1 MIMPSSRLDHTVCGP
16 TPSLSFR
23 ATLCGERGRAP
34 APAPQPDAT
43 NKRAA
48 RRFAQGAAA
57 MAHQANPR
65 FAQNKPLHD
74 DIERVLV
81 GEEELHARIREMG
94 AHVSTTYAGQNLLLV
109 SVLKGSVV
117 FMADL
122 MRAISIPHEIDFMA
136 TSSYGSDTSSSG
148 VVRILKDLNVSI
160 EERNVVIVE
169 DIIDSGNTLSYL
181 VRILQERKPA
191 TLRILTL
198 LDKPER
204 REVPIDVDWIGFSIP
219 NEFVVGYGLDYA
231 EIYRNLPYIGILKR
245 SVYTPTE

>member
-1 MIMPSSRLDHTVCGP
+1 
-16 TPSLSFR
+16 
-23 ATLCGERGRAP
+23 
-34 APAPQPDAT
+34 
-43 NKRAA
+43 
-48 RRFAQGAAA
+48 
-57 MAHQANPR
+57 MAHHANPR
-65 FAQNKPLHD
+65 FVQEKPLHD

-81 GEEELHARIREMG
+81 GEEELQARIKEMG
-94 AHVSTTYAGQNLLLV
+94 ALVSSTYQGQDLLLV

-122 MRAISIPHEIDFMA
+122 MRAITIPHEIDFMA

-160 EERNVVIVE
+160 EGRNVVIVE

-181 VRILQERKPA
+181 MRILQERKPA

-204 REVPIDVDWIGFSIP
+204 REVPIEVDWIGFSIP
-219 NEFVVGYGLDYA
+219 NEFVVGYGLDFA

-245 SVYTPTE
+245 SVYTPAE